1 MNEDIYLYYTTKEHV
16 PNEFKEIFS
25 KCSDEINSRKC
36 SSTLEESLSNLLY
49 IFSCWWGIWNYW

>member
-25 KCSDEINSRKC
+25 KCSDELNSRKC

-49 IFSCWWGIWNYW
+49 IFSC